1 MTEENEA
8 LVKQYSET
16 VQRRDWEALREIVT
30 SDFVVHEP
38 QSIESEPVDI
48 DGHIETLKPFEWRIE
63 VKDIFSQ
70 GDKVATRE
78 VIYATQIEEFQGL
91 PPSDKEMSTTSI
103 LIWRIEDG
111 KVAEVWSSPDSYDFM
126 DQLGMTFPQILLT
139 LPKVLL
145 RKVLP

>member
-8 LVKQYSET
+8 LVRQYSET
-16 VQRRDWEALREIVT
+16 VQQRNWEGLREIVT